1 MTNELT
7 RRIGCDIRAA
17 RKRRNL
23 TIRKL
28 GELADVPYN
37 SIYLIE
43 ANKRCVTL
51 PLLQRIANA
60 LNLDVCVEL
69 KEREETNAS
78 SQRY

>member
-1 MTNELT
+1 MTDELT
-7 RRIGCDIRAA
+7 RKIGCDIRAA
-17 RKRRNL
+17 RKRRSL

-51 PLLQRIANA
+51 SLLQRIANA
-60 LNLDVCVEL
+60 LNLDVCIEF
-69 KEREETNAS
+69 KEREEANAP